1 MISER
6 MREFVCTLVIS
17 DCVSKSGRGRK
28 KQNRYLKFHKILLTV
43 IVTILSNDYAYDRS
57 SSPVRLR

>member
-1 MISER
+1 MGEA
-6 MREFVCTLVIS
+6 E
-17 DCVSKSGRGRK
+17 K
-28 KQNRYLKFHKILLTV
+28 KNRYLKFHKILLTV